1 MNKTLKKGLYS
12 IAAIV
17 TILVVAGLILA
28 YLPSNFKV
36 KHKGIT
42 PEIAAEL
49 RQKYTQPHHKITTS
63 DGEILFLRRWNTD
76 STVQTHKDCAVLLLH
91 GITAYGGPGEY
102 NTACTTIAK
111 GGYTTFA
118 LDYRGHG
125 LSGGN
130 RGDNPS
136 KQRWLADFTETVAY
150 IKSLGYS
157 KVILF
162 GHSLGVASSIFTAM
176 NMPDQLS
183 GLILLSGAYEGKKK
197 AAEIPFFQKAKLIS
211 SAVFRPSFQAVEYYR
226 EGMTVTEDSLF
237 TFRYTVRFVSMLDVK
252 ELKLPKTMNIPI
264 LVGVGDKD
272 ELFDVDKVK
281 VFYDDMPGSKKEFLI
296 LKDAYHAKFPVDS
309 WEKLVEWL
317 NKNY

>member
-1 MNKTLKKGLYS
+1 MNKTLKKVLYTL
-12 IAAIV
+12 AAIV
-17 TILVVAGLILA
+17 AIIFVTGLILA
-28 YLPSNFKV
+28 YLPSNFRV
-36 KHKGIT
+36 NHKGIT
-42 PEIAAEL
+42 PQTAAEL
-49 RQKYTQPHHKITTS
+49 RQKYTQPHHKITTT
-63 DGEILFLRRWNTD
+63 DGETLFLRRWNTD
-76 STVQTHKDCAVLLLH
+76 SIAVAHKDCAVLLLH

-102 NTACTTIAK
+102 NTACSTIAK
-111 GGYTTFA
+111 GGFTTFA

-136 KQRWLADFTETVAY
+136 KKRWIADFTETVAY

-157 KVILF
+157 KVVVF
-162 GHSLGVASSIFTAM
+162 GHSLGVASTIYTAI
-176 NMPDQLS
+176 NIPDQLS

-197 AAEIPFFQKAKLIS
+197 AAEVPFFQKAKILS

-237 TFRYTVRFVSMLDVK
+237 NFRYTLRFVSMLNIK
-252 ELKLPKTMNIPI
+252 ELQLPKTMNIPI

-272 ELFDVDKVK
+272 ELFDIDKVK
-281 VFYDDMPGSKKEFLI
+281 VLYDDMPGTKKEFLV
-296 LKDAYHAKFPVDS
+296 LKEAYHAKFPLES

-317 NKNY
+317 NKKF